1 MSFEILHFRKAE
13 EILKLKNMEKEV
25 QLTMEYLDDVLYGTF
40 YRRELLR
47 QALEEMDWRNR
58 EDLNILD
65 GRRYNYKGFRK
76 RVAMDGSFASYEY
89 IQDALL
95 RLQIGF
101 DKGKIDMGIVLVTA
115 ERSERSP
122 LGSTKELVCQE
133 IEMLYPTISLPVCV
147 ALFDLGKRGLYGDA
161 QVQAEKNDKDEAQ
174 PANDIANQNHIR
186 TVESIESKN
195 DETSS
200 PEAAL
205 SEIPIPNHKKQR
217 KKRKQGPIN
226 DLTHEPIGVAGI
238 AVNQ

>member
-101 DKGKIDMGIVLVTA
+101 DKGRIDMGIVLVTA
-115 ERSERSP
+115 ERSEKSP

-161 QVQAEKNDKDEAQ
+161 QVQTEKNDKDEAQ
-174 PANDIANQNHIR
+174 PANDIANQNDIQ
-186 TVESIESKN
+186 TIESIEGDN
-195 DETSS
+195 DETFGRDSVS
-200 PEAAL
+200 A
-205 SEIPIPNHKKQR
+205 EIATLDNKKRR
-217 KKRKQGPIN
+217 KKKKQGPIN
-226 DLTHEPIGVAGI
+226 DLTHEPVGVARI

>member
-1 MSFEILHFRKAE
+1 MPFEILHFRKAE
-13 EILKLKNMEKEV
+13 EILKAKNMETEI
-25 QLTMEYLDDVLYGTF
+25 QLSMDYLEYVLYGTF

-47 QALEEMDWRNR
+47 QALEEMEWRNR

-65 GRRYNYKGFRK
+65 GRRYNYKGFRN
-76 RVAMDGSFASYEY
+76 RVALDGNFSSYEY

-115 ERSERSP
+115 ERSQKSP

-133 IEMLYPTISLPVCV
+133 IEMLYPTISLPVTIV
-147 ALFDLGKRGLYGDA
+147 LFDLGKRGLFAEPQSVTEEKVQGEDLTSANNYAQHDINNSPDA
-161 QVQAEKNDKDEAQ
+161 V
-174 PANDIANQNHIR
+174 
-186 TVESIESKN
+186 S
-195 DETSS
+195 
-200 PEAAL
+200 
-205 SEIPIPNHKKQR
+205 SEIPIPNQKKQR

-238 AVNQ
+238 VVNQ